1 MRVSL
6 SLSAVKVFPRVQV
19 LPFIFFFSALTL
31 ALWSPIPG
39 KYHYSCRFA
48 ALSDFREVV

>member
-6 SLSAVKVFPRVQV
+6 SLSAVKVFPGVQV
-19 LPFIFFFSALTL
+19 LPFIFFSALTL